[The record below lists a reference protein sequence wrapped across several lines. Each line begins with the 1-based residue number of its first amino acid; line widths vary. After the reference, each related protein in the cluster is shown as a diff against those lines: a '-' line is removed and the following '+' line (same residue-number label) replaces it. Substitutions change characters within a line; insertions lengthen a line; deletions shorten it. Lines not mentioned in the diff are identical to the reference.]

1 MDKPT
6 IVPMRKVTTFL
17 NSEEWHAFRVACLAR
32 HTSGSHEIRRLI
44 QEQLAAWRQA
54 PQQKEPDH
62 DEVRN

>member
-17 NSEEWHAFRVACLAR
+17 NPDEWHAFRLACLAR

-44 QEQLAAWRQA
+44 REQLKAWHAQE
-54 PQQKEPDH
+54 KETDH
-62 DEVRN
+62 A